1 MVTSQVIDRM
11 EIGVWDET
19 VKEYVYGASDQTG
32 YDGEENACYQFY
44 SRSKRAYRSRIWV
57 NNSLVG
63 EFPFSVR
70 LQGFQGLQ
78 DVIW

>member
-44 SRSKRAYRSRIWV
+44 SRSI
-57 NNSLVG
+57 G
-63 EFPFSVR
+63 PIDQEF
-70 LQGFQGLQ
+70 G
-78 DVIW
+78 